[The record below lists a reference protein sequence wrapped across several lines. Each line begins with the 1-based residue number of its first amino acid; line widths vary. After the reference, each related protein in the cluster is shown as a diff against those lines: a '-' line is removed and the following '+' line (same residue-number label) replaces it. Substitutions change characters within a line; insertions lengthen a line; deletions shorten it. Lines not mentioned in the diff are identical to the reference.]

1 MVRDYKM
8 NNKKN
13 ADTFE
18 QDEIRKLYLDKLN
31 ELKAKYNIPDADIS
45 NVIAVAENISYR
57 NYESRGLKYH
67 GGSFPHEEAMMIGER
82 LELIHNL
89 EQACEEIYGSQD
101 YEYEMSDTFEE
112 NYQRNLIELQRKY
125 NLTDNEMLYAMSKA
139 SIMADNYYKSKGWK
153 YHFGSI
159 NGHIAVGE
167 SFIFFKY
174 LTKLCKEKYG
184 YRIEDRRRETNED

>member
-1 MVRDYKM
+1 M

-31 ELKAKYNIPDADIS
+31 ELKAKYNIPDTDIS

-57 NYESRGLKYH
+57 NYESRGLKYY

-184 YRIEDRRRETNED
+184 YRIEDRGRETNED